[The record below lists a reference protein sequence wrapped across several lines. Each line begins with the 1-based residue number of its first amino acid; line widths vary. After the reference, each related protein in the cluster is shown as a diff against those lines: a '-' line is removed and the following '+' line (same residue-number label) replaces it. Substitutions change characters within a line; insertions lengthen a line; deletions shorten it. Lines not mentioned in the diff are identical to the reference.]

1 MSLISIH
8 RLMFGLVCLSFLIY
22 SYWKKGFI
30 LIDTTLI
37 PMDPIKVVR
46 ALGSKYTAEILSE
59 AQEPKPV
66 KKIVDEVDVPIATG
80 YRRIQELEELEL
92 MVVDGKTISE
102 DGGDIKLYRSRIK
115 EARIEFNESIEIEF
129 VENEKKSDR
138 LVDIW
143 DELK

>member
-1 MSLISIH
+1 M
-8 RLMFGLVCLSFLIY
+8 
-22 SYWKKGFI
+22 
-30 LIDTTLI
+30 IDTTLI